1 MHTLSYNLSQKNDQV
16 AIFEYGHVYHPKALS
31 LTELPNEYDLV
42 SGLLCGCPEEAGYP
56 NSTRTYDFFDVKAI
70 MENLLS
76 AIGVRGYDIKRSSYP
91 VFHPGI
97 SADFVKDGKIIA
109 SFGELHPAVLDQ
121 WGIKKDVYGFLIHV
135 PELLPYIDA
144 TIDYK
149 KIPKFPASERDLS
162 MLVPS
167 KYTNKEVE
175 AIIEKAAGRHLETL
189 RLFDLYQGEQVQEG
203 YKSMA
208 YNLYFRADDRTLTD
222 KEVDQW
228 IEKIVKKLGEAD
240 ITLRA

>member
-1 MHTLSYNLSQKNDQV
+1 
-16 AIFEYGHVYHPKALS
+16 
-31 LTELPNEYDLV
+31 
-42 SGLLCGCPEEAGYP
+42 
-56 NSTRTYDFFDVKAI
+56 

-76 AIGVRGYDIKRSSYP
+76 AIGVRGYDIKRSDYP

>member
-1 MHTLSYNLSQKNDQV
+1 
-16 AIFEYGHVYHPKALS
+16 
-31 LTELPNEYDLV
+31 
-42 SGLLCGCPEEAGYP
+42 
-56 NSTRTYDFFDVKAI
+56 
-70 MENLLS
+70 
-76 AIGVRGYDIKRSSYP
+76 
-91 VFHPGI
+91 
-97 SADFVKDGKIIA
+97 
-109 SFGELHPAVLDQ
+109 
-121 WGIKKDVYGFLIHV
+121 
-135 PELLPYIDA
+135 
-144 TIDYK
+144 
-149 KIPKFPASERDLS
+149 

-175 AIIEKAAGRHLETL
+175 AIIDKAAGRHLETR

>member
-16 AIFEYGHVYHPKALS
+16 AIFEYGHVYHPKALP

-70 MENLLS
+70 MENLLF
-76 AIGVRGYDIKRSSYP
+76 AIGVRGYDIQRSSYP